1 MIQFLKR
8 AQTNKEKTLETDAQ
22 KEGANN
28 ERIQQEKV
36 RADQKK
42 QADKEAKD
50 RKEET
55 LREQEALRKAARL
68 KKDEEK
74 LETRK
79 ADENKKTARTQK
91 VEKEDEDKKLKQ
103 KRATEEATRLKDQK
117 EKKEVE
123 LAAKRVE
130 TLNAQEKLA
139 RTKDVI
145 SGLRSL
151 SQKGLHN
158 MSAADKEQFMRLAI
172 EYKALSAA
180 GSIQEGA
187 AQDVEGLLKKI
198 TGADRAEVDYFL
210 TEDQKARSKKEDE
223 EASKSAKMKWFLS
236 EFRKNPDIIYE
247 NVELFEE
254 AVKNGELTADTLV
267 TNANGEKVTVR
278 QYSRDEWDKTLT
290 SLKDIAQTSEENMK
304 IYKEKVAL
312 LAVCLCG
319 LTEEEKSTKLAE
331 LSEVSPKL
339 STDVL
344 GVYQSLMQ
352 TKEGRELALS
362 MYSKYKGTD
371 VSEQVGTVAEVVTSQ
386 TNCAETAASAAGKAK
401 TLTRVTKAIEDEED
415 RGDMADALP
424 VYLQI
429 INAASEEVTTLDA
442 APTKPNDSKQ
452 TPIAPEQVVP
462 AIEEEA
468 KTNTII
474 RDQTTIKRPA
484 SNRPVMETHDV
495 ERLYYFVSAPKSTPS
510 RGMNTLADATRKG
523 PALGSGFGTY
533 VPIDEEDYSF
543 SINHRAKC

>member
-1 MIQFLKR
+1 M
-8 AQTNKEKTLETDAQ
+8 
-22 KEGANN
+22 
-28 ERIQQEKV
+28 
-36 RADQKK
+36 
-42 QADKEAKD
+42 
-50 RKEET
+50 
-55 LREQEALRKAARL
+55 REQEALRKAARL

-267 TNANGEKVTVR
+267 TNANGEKVTVKDYTR
-278 QYSRDEWDKTLT
+278 EQLDRACHGAISIAKRYKASTQEYKEVVACTAAKLCELNPKDAQEALAILEQHDPDFAKTVAVVYEGLMKNPEG
-290 SLKDIAQTSEENMK
+290 LAIAQAFSAK
-304 IYKEKVAL
+304 YQISA
-312 LAVCLCG
+312 
-319 LTEEEKSTKLAE
+319 TKLNDLANQGVVVNQERSE
-331 LSEVSPKL
+331 L
-339 STDVL
+339 
-344 GVYQSLMQ
+344 
-352 TKEGRELALS
+352 
-362 MYSKYKGTD
+362 
-371 VSEQVGTVAEVVTSQ
+371 
-386 TNCAETAASAAGKAK
+386 TNQARAARVNVDTHA
-401 TLTRVTKAIEDEED
+401 RVTGVFNDHKAVKKKVDEVDTTFRVFNVDVNSLNYEEDFGDYGRMDATPIHRNANPDHTPVLDETEVDHTIEDD
-415 RGDMADALP
+415 FDQGDLKNQA
-424 VYLQI
+424 I
-429 INAASEEVTTLDA
+429 IPGIPAC
-442 APTKPNDSKQ
+442 
-452 TPIAPEQVVP
+452 EQ
-462 AIEEEA
+462 
-468 KTNTII
+468 
-474 RDQTTIKRPA
+474 R
-484 SNRPVMETHDV
+484 DV
-495 ERLYYFVSAPKSTPS
+495 ERILLFANATSVSS

-523 PALGSGFGTY
+523 PALGSGFGAH
-533 VPIDEEDYSF
+533 VPTDEEDYSF